1 MDIKELIISLSDAV
15 GIGNIDSATK
25 LARQELSKYAEVK
38 DFGQIGLVATINKGK
53 DKTIMLEAHIDE
65 VGFIVT
71 SVFPDGFLKVTKV
84 GGNDHRFLPATSVTV
99 HGKTDIPAV
108 FASTPPHLAK
118 LKSGVKDTT
127 DILLDT
133 GLDEKAPEC
142 ISVGDFVTYDKKC
155 MTLAGG
161 RRSGKSL
168 DDRAGVACLIE
179 TASRVYNKEL
189 PCNLIICLSEAEE
202 LGTRGAKTAAFAN
215 FADEAIAIDV
225 SFADAPDV
233 PATKC
238 GKLGKGA
245 MIGISPVLNKK
256 VTDKLLKVAKEN
268 NIPYSAEVMG
278 GATGTD
284 ADVISVTREGI
295 PSGLISIPLRNM
307 HTPVEVIDIKDI
319 VGVCDILEAYI
330 LSGGAK

>member
-1 MDIKELIISLSDAV
+1 MDIKKLIISLSDAV

-38 DFGQIGLVATINKGK
+38 DFGQIGLVATIDKGK
-53 DKTIMLEAHIDE
+53 DKNIMLEAHIDE

-71 SVFPDGFLKVTKV
+71 SIFPDGFLKVTKV

-99 HGKTDIPAV
+99 HAKNDIPAI

-118 LKSGVKDTT
+118 LKATAKDAT

-133 GLDEKAPEC
+133 GLGEKVHEC
-142 ISVGDFVTYDKKC
+142 VSVGDFVTYDKKC
-155 MTLAGG
+155 IELAGD
-161 RRSGKSL
+161 RLSGKSL
-168 DDRAGVACLIE
+168 DNRAGVACLIE
-179 TASRVYNKEL
+179 VASRLYNKDL

-202 LGTRGAKTAAFAN
+202 IGTRGAKTAAFAN
-215 FADEAIAIDV
+215 FADEAVAIDV
-225 SFADAPDV
+225 TFADAPDIS
-233 PATKC
+233 ATKC

-245 MIGISPVLNKK
+245 MIGISPVLSKK
-256 VTDKLLKVAKEN
+256 VSDKLFEVAKEN
-268 NIPYSAEVMG
+268 HISYSAEVMG

-284 ADVISVTREGI
+284 ADVISVTKEGI
-295 PSGLISIPLRNM
+295 PSGLVSIPLRNM

-319 VGVCDILEAYI
+319 VSVCDILEAYV